1 MGFFYGGIMNN
12 QKTFKLLMKL
22 GLPMVISMLINSLYN
37 IVDSLFIAK
46 ISDDALNAISL
57 IYPLQN
63 IVMAL
68 AVGFG
73 VGVASSI
80 SYYYGSKENDK
91 MNNAASLGL
100 LYGFIHSV
108 ILTVVLLLITSWFL
122 NLYTTNE
129 NVLKLGKEYAIMA
142 FCFTIP
148 NMLGITFE
156 KIFQGIGKMKLTMI
170 ALMAG
175 CIFNIIFDPL
185 LIFGYGP
192 FPQMGMTGAALAT
205 GLGQTLSLVIYLVYY
220 FIAKKE
226 IKLNNYHLNLKLISK
241 LYLVGIPATLNLALP
256 SFLISALN
264 GILKPF
270 NEDYITILGI
280 YYKLQTFIYLP
291 ANGLIQGM
299 RPIVGYN
306 YGAKDYK
313 KIKETIK
320 YTLLLTSLIML
331 IGTILSLSIPKL
343 IMGLFSESPNIINLG
358 SKALMIISIGFIVS
372 AISIT
377 FCGTLEGLSKGVES
391 LIISLLRYIIII
403 IPASLILIIPFKA
416 NGVFIAFPITEFISA
431 FLVFIIYK
439 FTFKKMTKINEEC

>member
-1 MGFFYGGIMNN
+1 MNN

-22 GLPMVISMLINSLYN
+22 GLSMVISMLINSLYN

-100 LYGFIHSV
+100 LYGFIYS

-156 KIFQGIGKMKLTMI
+156 
-170 ALMAG
+170 
-175 CIFNIIFDPL
+175 
-185 LIFGYGP
+185 
-192 FPQMGMTGAALAT
+192 
-205 GLGQTLSLVIYLVYY
+205 
-220 FIAKKE
+220 
-226 IKLNNYHLNLKLISK
+226 
-241 LYLVGIPATLNLALP
+241 
-256 SFLISALN
+256 
-264 GILKPF
+264 
-270 NEDYITILGI
+270 
-280 YYKLQTFIYLP
+280 
-291 ANGLIQGM
+291 
-299 RPIVGYN
+299 
-306 YGAKDYK
+306 

-403 IPASLILIIPFKA
+403 IPASLILIIQFKA
-416 NGVFIAFPITEFISA
+416 NGVFMAFPITEFISA
-431 FLVFIIYK
+431 FLAFFIYK

>member
-1 MGFFYGGIMNN
+1 MNN

-100 LYGFIHSV
+100 LYGFIYSV

-156 KIFQGIGKMKLTMI
+156 KI
-170 ALMAG
+170 
-175 CIFNIIFDPL
+175 
-185 LIFGYGP
+185 
-192 FPQMGMTGAALAT
+192 
-205 GLGQTLSLVIYLVYY
+205 
-220 FIAKKE
+220 
-226 IKLNNYHLNLKLISK
+226 
-241 LYLVGIPATLNLALP
+241 
-256 SFLISALN
+256 
-264 GILKPF
+264 
-270 NEDYITILGI
+270 
-280 YYKLQTFIYLP
+280 
-291 ANGLIQGM
+291 
-299 RPIVGYN
+299 
-306 YGAKDYK
+306 
-313 KIKETIK
+313 KETIK
-320 YTLLLTSLIML
+320 YTLLLSSLIML

-403 IPASLILIIPFKA
+403 IPASLILIIPFKT
-416 NGVFIAFPITEFISA
+416 NGVFMAFPITEFISA
-431 FLVFIIYK
+431 FLAFIIYK